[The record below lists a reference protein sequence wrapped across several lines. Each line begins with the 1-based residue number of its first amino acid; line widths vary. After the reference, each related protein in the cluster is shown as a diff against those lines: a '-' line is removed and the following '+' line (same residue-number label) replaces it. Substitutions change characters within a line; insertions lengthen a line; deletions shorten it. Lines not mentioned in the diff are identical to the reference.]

1 MEYSIAATF
10 AKMGIGNNESKG
22 RIEFDAL
29 RKVTLMSNQNCLTS
43 ACRYCRFFRPEGSHG
58 GACQQL
64 GVSVQSDWKSCQLG
78 LPAFANTWENAEELS
93 IANRPVEIPQTIQS
107 EQLYTVATLEL
118 STSSV
123 GANN

>member
-1 MEYSIAATF
+1 
-10 AKMGIGNNESKG
+10 
-22 RIEFDAL
+22 
-29 RKVTLMSNQNCLTS
+29 MSNQNCLTS
-43 ACRYCRFFRPEGSHG
+43 ACRYCRFYRPEGLHG

-93 IANRPVEIPQTIQS
+93 TPNRPVELPQV
-107 EQLYTVATLEL
+107 LHADRLHTVTTLEL
-118 STSSV
+118 SVSSV

>member
-1 MEYSIAATF
+1 MGYSIAGTF
-10 AKMGIGNNESKG
+10 AKMGIGNNDEEE

-43 ACRYCRFFRPEGSHG
+43 ACRYCRFYRPEGLHG

-93 IANRPVEIPQTIQS
+93 MNRPVELPQVIEI
-107 EQLYTVATLEL
+107 EQLHHLTTLEL
-118 STSSV
+118 SSSSAGV
-123 GANN
+123 NN